1 LSFSSSFYFPSIL
14 ADAFMHGFYIKGY
27 EMIIL
32 IGKIAKFD
40 SKIVQNFEFYSKSD
54 TEQKKHMP

>member
-1 LSFSSSFYFPSIL
+1 
-14 ADAFMHGFYIKGY
+14 MHGFYIKGY

-40 SKIVQNFEFYSKSD
+40 SKIVQKFESYSKSD
-54 TEQKKHMP
+54 TEYPIFHEKAEA

>member
-1 LSFSSSFYFPSIL
+1 
-14 ADAFMHGFYIKGY
+14 MHGFYIKGY

-54 TEQKKHMP
+54 TEQKSICHKVRSIIKKRD

>member
-1 LSFSSSFYFPSIL
+1 
-14 ADAFMHGFYIKGY
+14 MHGSYIKGY

-54 TEQKKHMP
+54 TEQE